1 MVEHGLDRYCE
12 SNYRCSHLI
21 WVGTADQQLMALS
34 REFPGFYRYAILMEA
49 ASEAERKKVSRPY
62 DGMAE
67 FSEQYKQRGAQR
79 LTTGRLTKGKLKYY
93 KGFPASQAIS
103 DRGGLRSKLPRNVFV
118 NCVLNCIQRG

>member
-79 LTTGRLTKGKLKYY
+79 LTTGAFDEREIKVLQG
-93 KGFPASQAIS
+93 
-103 DRGGLRSKLPRNVFV
+103 LPRKSSN
-118 NCVLNCIQRG
+118 I